1 MEQPARLITPDGK
14 TIVLPAEVYRQV
26 KQLLDTR
33 PKRKKHS
40 SHGDSNTLIQAGY
53 GMLASKE
60 SLTKALLD
68 ERAAEK
74 AREDKKLS
82 RWKG

>member
-1 MEQPARLITPDGK
+1 MEQRARLITPDGK
-14 TIVLPAEVYRQV
+14 TIVLPKEVYRQV

-33 PKRKKHS
+33 PKRKRRPPV
-40 SHGDSNTLIQAGY
+40 GDPNALIQAGY

-74 AREDKKLS
+74 AREDNKLS
-82 RWKG
+82 RLKG